1 MNKKITSYITGIVGL
16 CVLGGCSVSSSTTI
30 EAKCKITNG
39 ETICEGGSGT
49 TIKTSYIYK
58 ALRPVADML
67 AEAGVFSYDDFI
79 ELDPSEYAYKFEGA
93 TINDSRVKLS
103 IYEGDYLLDSKYF
116 AVFLQGGVYRFSEA
130 ESVKAYAESFIDI
143 ATKVEAS
150 ANTTK
155 TSDRSTISLLE
166 NNSVLASAYH
176 QGPSHELPPTHV
188 Q

>member
-1 MNKKITSYITGIVGL
+1 MNKKMVSCITGFISL
-16 CVLGGCSVSSSTTI
+16 CALGGCSATSTTTI
-30 EAKCKITNG
+30 EAKCKMTNG
-39 ETICEGGSGT
+39 EAVCEGGIST

-58 ALRPVADML
+58 ALRPIADML
-67 AEAGVFSYDDFI
+67 AEAGVFSYEQFI

-93 TINDSRVKLS
+93 AISDNRVKLS
-103 IYEGDYLLDSKYF
+103 IYEGDYLLDSKHF
-116 AVFLQGGVYRFSEA
+116 AVVLQGGVYRFSEP

-166 NNSVLASAYH
+166 NNSVMATAYH
-176 QGPSHELPPTHV
+176 RGPSHELPPTHI